1 MLNGH
6 LMYKNTSLVISSN
19 ERQQVMMHDV
29 HVGLRNDSKEKTK
42 TSYRGGDIQLN
53 KKLGKGFFGIKLK
66 VTLNNLSRSAI
77 NTKNRENYESIGRSS
92 YHPCQSQGNATDRC
106 Q

>member
-66 VTLNNLSRSAI
+66 VTLNDLSRSAI
-77 NTKNRENYESIGRSS
+77 NTKNRENYESIGRVS
-92 YHPCQSQGNATDRC
+92 
-106 Q
+106 